1 MKKFSK
7 ETIVGIFVVIGIICV
22 VYMTVSLGK
31 LNLFAN
37 DYYTVK
43 ARFNS
48 VSGLRPG
55 NYVSALGIN
64 IGTVKG
70 FELDQAEQVAIVTMS
85 IRKDIVIY
93 DDAMASIRTEG
104 LIGDKFIS
112 VYLGGAGDP
121 LGNGDYII
129 DTESPADIMDLISK
143 YAFGS
148 VEPNANQNQ

>member
-31 LNLFAN
+31 LNLFNN
-37 DYYTVK
+37 DYYTLK
-43 ARFNS
+43 ARFNT
-48 VSGLRPG
+48 VSGLRAG
-55 NYVSALGIN
+55 NYVAALGIN
-64 IGTVKG
+64 IGSVKS
-70 FELDQAEQVAIVTMS
+70 FELDQERQMAVVTMN
-85 IRKDIVIY
+85 IRKDVVIY

-112 VYLGGAGDP
+112 IDLGGAGDA
-121 LGNGDYII
+121 LKEGDFII
-129 DTESPADIMDLISK
+129 DTESPADVMDLISK

-148 VEPNANQNQ
+148 VGDDNK

>member
-31 LNLFAN
+31 LNLFHN
-37 DYYTVK
+37 DYYTLK
-43 ARFNS
+43 ARFNT
-48 VSGLRPG
+48 VSGLRAG

-64 IGTVKG
+64 IGSVKG
-70 FELDQAEQVAIVTMS
+70 FELDQEQQMAVVTMN
-85 IRKDIVIY
+85 IRKDVVIY

-112 VYLGGAGDP
+112 LDLGGAGEV
-121 LGNGDYII
+121 LENGDYII
-129 DTESPADIMDLISK
+129 DTESPADIMDLVSK

-148 VEPNANQNQ
+148 MGDKQ

>member
-31 LNLFAN
+31 LNLFN
-37 DYYTVK
+37 KDYYTLK

-64 IGTVKG
+64 IGTVKS
-70 FELDQAEQVAIVTMS
+70 FELDQEEQMAVVTLS
-85 IRKDIVIY
+85 IRKDIAIY

-104 LIGDKFIS
+104 LIGDKFVSID
-112 VYLGGAGDP
+112 LGGAGD
-121 LGNGDYII
+121 LLADGAFIT
-129 DTESPADIMDLISK
+129 DTESPTDIMDLISK

-148 VEPNANQNQ
+148 VENNNK

>member
-7 ETIVGIFVVIGIICV
+7 ETFVGIFVVIGIICV

-31 LNLFAN
+31 LNFFN
-37 DYYTVK
+37 DDYYTLK
-43 ARFNS
+43 ARFNT
-48 VSGLRPG
+48 VSGLRSG

-64 IGTVKG
+64 IGSVKA
-70 FELDQAEQVAIVTMS
+70 FELDQERQMAVVTMN
-85 IRKDIVIY
+85 IRKNVVIF

-112 VYLGGAGDP
+112 IDLGGAGDV
-121 LGNGDYII
+121 LADGDYII
-129 DTESPADIMDLISK
+129 DTESPADIMDLVSK

-148 VEPNANQNQ
+148 MNDKQ

>member
-1 MKKFSK
+1 MKKYSK

-31 LNLFAN
+31 LNLFNN
-37 DYYTVK
+37 DYYTLK
-43 ARFNS
+43 ARFNT
-48 VSGLRPG
+48 VSGLRAG

-64 IGTVKG
+64 IGTVKS
-70 FELDQAEQVAIVTMS
+70 FELDQESQVAVVTMS
-85 IRKDIVIY
+85 IRNDVVIY

-112 VYLGGAGDP
+112 IDLGGGGDA
-121 LGNGDYII
+121 LADGDFII
-129 DTESPADIMDLISK
+129 DTESPADVMDLISK

-148 VEPNANQNQ
+148 VGGGKNE

>member
-1 MKKFSK
+1 MKKYSK

-31 LNLFAN
+31 LNLFNN
-37 DYYTVK
+37 DYYTLK
-43 ARFNS
+43 ARFNT

-55 NYVSALGIN
+55 NYVAALGIN
-64 IGTVKG
+64 VGSVKS
-70 FELDQAEQVAIVTMS
+70 FELDQERQMAVVTMN
-85 IRKDIVIY
+85 IRNDVVVY

-112 VYLGGAGDP
+112 LDLGGAGDA
-121 LGNGDYII
+121 LGDGDFII
-129 DTESPADIMDLISK
+129 DTESPADIMDLVSK

-148 VEPNANQNQ
+148 VGDKQ

>member
-31 LNLFAN
+31 LNLFN
-37 DYYTVK
+37 SDYYVVK
-43 ARFNS
+43 ARFNT

-55 NYVSALGIN
+55 NYVSMLGIN

-70 FELDQAEQVAIVTMS
+70 FELDQEQQMAVVTMTIS
-85 IRKDIVIY
+85 KDILLY

-112 VYLGGAGDP
+112 IYPGGGGD
-121 LGNGDYII
+121 LLKDGDFII
-129 DTESPADIMDLISK
+129 DTESPTDIMDLVSK
-143 YAFGS
+143 YAFGT
-148 VEPNANQNQ
+148 VKEGEN

>member
-7 ETIVGIFVVIGIICV
+7 ETFVGIFVVIGIICV

-31 LNLFAN
+31 LNLFNN
-37 DYYTVK
+37 DYYTLK
-43 ARFNS
+43 ARFNT
-48 VSGLRPG
+48 VSGLRSG

-64 IGTVKG
+64 IGSVQS
-70 FELDQAEQVAIVTMS
+70 FELDQERQMAVVTMN
-85 IRKDIVIY
+85 IRKNVVVF

-112 VYLGGAGDP
+112 IDLGGAGDV
-121 LGNGDYII
+121 LADGDYII
-129 DTESPADIMDLISK
+129 DTESPADIMDLVSK

-148 VEPNANQNQ
+148 MDDKQ

>member
-7 ETIVGIFVVIGIICV
+7 ETFVGIFVVIGIICV

-31 LNLFAN
+31 LNLFNN
-37 DYYTVK
+37 DYYTLK
-43 ARFNS
+43 ARFNT
-48 VSGLRPG
+48 VSGLRSG

-64 IGTVKG
+64 IGSVQS
-70 FELDQAEQVAIVTMS
+70 FELDQERQMAVVTMN
-85 IRKDIVIY
+85 IRKNVVVF

-112 VYLGGAGDP
+112 IDLGGAGDV
-121 LGNGDYII
+121 LAAGDYII
-129 DTESPADIMDLISK
+129 DTESPADIMDLVSK

-148 VEPNANQNQ
+148 MDDKQ

>member
-7 ETIVGIFVVIGIICV
+7 ETLVGIFVVIGIICV

-31 LNLFAN
+31 LNLFSS
-37 DYYTVK
+37 DYYTLK
-43 ARFNS
+43 ARFNT
-48 VSGLRPG
+48 VSGLRSG

-64 IGTVKG
+64 IGSVKG
-70 FELDQAEQVAIVTMS
+70 FELDQEQQMAVVTMN
-85 IRKDIVIY
+85 IRKDVVIF

-112 VYLGGAGDP
+112 IDLGGAGDA
-121 LGNGDYII
+121 LADGDFII
-129 DTESPADIMDLISK
+129 DTESPADIMDLVSK

-148 VEPNANQNQ
+148 IDDK